1 MAALDT
7 QSNWNVEMS
16 KPLQTPLPVTDKLQ
30 TQGPRPGSSILPSK
44 SGREILLP
52 SEIIV
57 HILAFIPRQISTQW
71 TFWACSL
78 VSRAWYSA
86 SISLLYE
93 RPYLTGGNFSEF
105 VTTVCPSK
113 NAHIRQSAL
122 AVLVK
127 RLDMGDLVHNS
138 SRSLTARLLGRLKGN
153 IEEFVAPQASFAIN
167 SFAALS
173 KCTKLRYLDLSLISA
188 SISNKL
194 LFQTLKSLTKL
205 ETLFFP
211 RSSGHDQNSET
222 EPYSWPPRLQAL
234 HLAGGVSDKF
244 LCTHLSNISASLS
257 RLSIQSCPQAH
268 VSSLLSI
275 LESLGPQLK
284 HLTIRH
290 PMPQLF
296 QGALDSIIQLLPSLI
311 ALRISA
317 DYISN
322 ALFSVEGIP
331 QNHPLRILDLECSP
345 IAGAEIGI
353 SANVIYDAVEKGRL
367 PDLRSVR
374 ASMRLAWAATE
385 QTRLDASDLL
395 EIIEENE
402 TERPLGLLTGVWW
415 NMPD

>member
-1 MAALDT
+1 MAALDA

-16 KPLQTPLPVTDKLQ
+16 KPLQVPIRLR
-30 TQGPRPGSSILPSK
+30 TQQATLESASAPMIIPSK

-52 SEIIV
+52 SEVISD
-57 HILAFIPRQISTQW
+57 ILSYIPRRVSAQG
-71 TFWACSL
+71 TFWACTM

-86 SISLLYE
+86 SIALLYE
-93 RPYLTGGNFSEF
+93 RPYLNGSNFAEF

-122 AVLVK
+122 SVLVK
-127 RLDMGDLVHNS
+127 RLDMGELVHNS

-173 KCTKLRYLDLSLISA
+173 KCTKLRHLDLSLISA
-188 SISNKL
+188 SISTRL

-211 RSSGHDQNSET
+211 RSANHDPQSDT
-222 EPYSWPPRLQAL
+222 EPYSWPPQLQAL
-234 HLAGGVSDKF
+234 HLAGGISDKF
-244 LCTHLSNISASLS
+244 LCTYLSNVSSTLS
-257 RLSIQSCPQAH
+257 RLSIQSCPQVHA
-268 VSSLLSI
+268 SSLLSM
-275 LESLGPQLK
+275 LEKIGPQLD

-296 QGALDSIIQLLPSLI
+296 QGALDSLLLDLPSLT

-322 ALFSVEGIP
+322 GLFSAESIP
-331 QNHPLRILDLECSP
+331 QDHPLRILDLECSP
-345 IAGAEIGI
+345 TAGADIGI
-353 SANVIYDAVEKGRL
+353 SAGAVYDAIERGQL
-367 PDLRSVR
+367 PNLRSVR
-374 ASMRLAWAATE
+374 VSMRLAWAATE
-385 QTRLDASDLL
+385 ETRLDASDLL

-402 TERPLGLLTGVWW
+402 MENPLDVMTGVWW